1 MPTYEYICH
10 QCGHVFEA
18 LRSMKDSDSPI
29 GCTICNSQDTQRK
42 LSVCNVNAGHAS
54 QYSSP
59 SSSSC
64 GCGGC
69 SGGSCSSCGH

>member
-29 GCTICNSQDTQRK
+29 ACKSCNSQDTQRK
-42 LSVCNVNAGHAS
+42 LSVCNFNAGN
-54 QYSSP
+54 SSSAP
-59 SSSSC
+59 LSSGSSC

-69 SGGSCSSCGH
+69 SGGSCASCGH